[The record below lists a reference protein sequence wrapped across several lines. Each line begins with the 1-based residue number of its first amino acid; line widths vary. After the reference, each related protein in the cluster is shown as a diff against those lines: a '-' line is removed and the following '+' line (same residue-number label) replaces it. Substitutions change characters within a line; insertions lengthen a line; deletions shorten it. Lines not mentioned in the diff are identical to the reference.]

1 MNNSKLT
8 YALLVLIL
16 VAGLLLARPLYASPF
31 YMFDDSS
38 YIGFAHQMLSGSF
51 NPAESPYSYGF
62 LLPLSLALSFS
73 IFGINVFASI
83 LPAIVEYLAII
94 LLTFAISRKLYDNK
108 VGLVSAFLIAIAPFV
123 VGYST
128 RVLPDMGVGVFAGLS
143 LLFFVYAQESKK
155 AKQLYFLSGACAALT
170 VYIKM
175 IGLAYILFFII
186 ILLFQ
191 VLRQKKPKKDGA
203 SFLYSFAGVLV
214 ILIAYACIM
223 FLYSGSLFGSFLAY
237 GQNQSTISPSSLG
250 NNLNAMLTVLFN
262 YSSPYG
268 MFLDPV
274 ADPQVFPLGL
284 IIFFAIVGTAIALYQ
299 RERSLIYLSILLWG
313 VFFYLFL
320 GSVTLTKYS
329 FIFVVSRYFIMVSVP
344 MAILGGYA
352 IWAVYNA
359 CRPILRSYAVCA
371 LLLMLI
377 VVIVSNIPLYRTLYN
392 YNISISGDTRT
403 FSNALKYV
411 MGNPANPGVPN
422 IFANENSTA
431 NFLMFLSS
439 YSKSIN
445 IATLNTSN
453 KNVITRQL
461 GQICGASAGGTY
473 FALSYD
479 NYTTMRYNSIF
490 SNWISPNCNLTKLK
504 SFYDNASSGSIY
516 NGTNVRV
523 DLYKVN

>member
-1 MNNSKLT
+1 
-8 YALLVLIL
+8 
-16 VAGLLLARPLYASPF
+16 
-31 YMFDDSS
+31 
-38 YIGFAHQMLSGSF
+38 
-51 NPAESPYSYGF
+51 
-62 LLPLSLALSFS
+62 
-73 IFGINVFASI
+73 
-83 LPAIVEYLAII
+83 
-94 LLTFAISRKLYDNK
+94 
-108 VGLVSAFLIAIAPFV
+108 
-123 VGYST
+123 
-128 RVLPDMGVGVFAGLS
+128 
-143 LLFFVYAQESKK
+143 
-155 AKQLYFLSGACAALT
+155 
-170 VYIKM
+170 
-175 IGLAYILFFII
+175 
-186 ILLFQ
+186 
-191 VLRQKKPKKDGA
+191 
-203 SFLYSFAGVLV
+203 
-214 ILIAYACIM
+214 
-223 FLYSGSLFGSFLAY
+223 
-237 GQNQSTISPSSLG
+237 
-250 NNLNAMLTVLFN
+250 MLTVLFN

>member
-38 YIGFAHQMLSGSF
+38 YIGCAHQMLSGSF

-262 YSSPYG
+262 YSSP
-268 MFLDPV
+268 
-274 ADPQVFPLGL
+274 
-284 IIFFAIVGTAIALYQ
+284 
-299 RERSLIYLSILLWG
+299 
-313 VFFYLFL
+313 
-320 GSVTLTKYS
+320 
-329 FIFVVSRYFIMVSVP
+329 
-344 MAILGGYA
+344 
-352 IWAVYNA
+352 
-359 CRPILRSYAVCA
+359 
-371 LLLMLI
+371 
-377 VVIVSNIPLYRTLYN
+377 
-392 YNISISGDTRT
+392 
-403 FSNALKYV
+403 
-411 MGNPANPGVPN
+411 
-422 IFANENSTA
+422 
-431 NFLMFLSS
+431 
-439 YSKSIN
+439 
-445 IATLNTSN
+445 
-453 KNVITRQL
+453 
-461 GQICGASAGGTY
+461 
-473 FALSYD
+473 
-479 NYTTMRYNSIF
+479 
-490 SNWISPNCNLTKLK
+490 
-504 SFYDNASSGSIY
+504 
-516 NGTNVRV
+516 
-523 DLYKVN
+523 